1 MNLDISKISGVEVEG
16 IDMSDCPDFCDS
28 YISSA
33 TYEGRDL
40 TEEELDKLNENRD
53 FVYEQTVKW
62 IY

>member
-1 MNLDISKISGVEVEG
+1 MLDLAKISEVEVEG
-16 IDMSDCPDFCDS
+16 IDMSDFPDFCDS

-33 TYEGRDL
+33 SYEGREL

-53 FVYEQTVKW
+53 YVYEQTIKW

>member
-33 TYEGRDL
+33 SYEGREL
-40 TEEELDKLNENRD
+40 TEEELDKLNENGEY
-53 FVYEQTVKW
+53 VLEQVQKFL
-62 IY
+62 Y